1 MENIALIG
9 SVLLVHLL
17 ATISPGPDFVVAVK
31 NSMSYSR
38 KTGTWTAIGCGLGI
52 SIHIMYCVAGLA
64 VVISKYILLFDAIK
78 YLGAAYLVYL
88 GIASAFSKS
97 SRIKI
102 QKETKKEDISRLAAV
117 RIGFFTN
124 VLNPKATLYFLS
136 VFTFALSPTTPHGVV
151 AFISLG
157 MIVITMIWFSLVSV
171 FFTQKKM
178 LAIFNHYQG
187 VFNKTL
193 GGVLILLGIKVAFM
207 HK

>member
-78 YLGAAYLVYL
+78 YLGAAYLIYL
-88 GIASAFSKS
+88 DRKS
-97 SRIKI
+97 
-102 QKETKKEDISRLAAV
+102 
-117 RIGFFTN
+117 
-124 VLNPKATLYFLS
+124 
-136 VFTFALSPTTPHGVV
+136 VV
-151 AFISLG
+151 
-157 MIVITMIWFSLVSV
+157 
-171 FFTQKKM
+171 
-178 LAIFNHYQG
+178 
-187 VFNKTL
+187 
-193 GGVLILLGIKVAFM
+193 
-207 HK
+207 